1 MAEITLQ
8 SPVQRKDE
16 TIDQIHLRR
25 PAAGELRGLSLAQ
38 LMQMNVD
45 AILKLVP
52 RITAPA
58 LLEHEVAALDP
69 VDFSAIAQEVV
80 GFFFS
85 EAQKAEIEAE
95 MTTS

>member
-52 RITAPA
+52 RIT
-58 LLEHEVAALDP
+58 
-69 VDFSAIAQEVV
+69 
-80 GFFFS
+80 
-85 EAQKAEIEAE
+85 
-95 MTTS
+95 TS